1 MRMSAQRIKFWPPNK
16 NWLRWGGTIIASTLF
31 IRSLLKLNWIGAW
44 DIFKSLPANLV
55 LLALALYTIGML
67 ANSIRWHI
75 LLRTAA
81 IQIPAWETIKIVFL
95 GAFISNYLPST
106 IGGDAIRFLSVLRFT
121 TRRTVAFTSV
131 ILDRALNVT
140 AMFTIV
146 PFSLLTFYP
155 ILWSRKLSP
164 TIGSFI
170 LLVALGSSISTAGW
184 FSRYK
189 HSFAGWLVKV
199 WAAIKIWLRSPLSL
213 LLAFAVS
220 WLSIFVVFLAIWIL
234 AQGMGIQ
241 VALFQVMGVTAITYI
256 LTLLPISVNG
266 YGVREVA
273 ITTLYMDLGA
283 TLEQA
288 STLAILTRAL
298 MLLVTLPGAIFIPQN
313 LSGVLKQKPSLK
325 DELVTEVE
333 Q

>member
-1 MRMSAQRIKFWPPNK
+1 MSVQRSKFWPPNK
-16 NWLRWGGTIIASTLF
+16 NWLRWGGTIIATILF
-31 IRSLLKLNWIGAW
+31 IRSLMKLNWIGAW
-44 DIFKSLPANLV
+44 DIFKSLPAYLV
-55 LLALALYTIGML
+55 LLALSLYTIGML
-67 ANSIRWHI
+67 ANGVRWHI

-146 PFSLLTFYP
+146 PFSLVTFYP
-155 ILWSRKLSP
+155 IFKQGDLFS
-164 TIGSFI
+164 TTGSFT
-170 LLVALGSSISTAGW
+170 LPVVLGSSISTTGW

-189 HSFAGWLVKV
+189 RSFTSWLAKV
-199 WAAIKIWLRSPLSL
+199 WDAIKIWLRSPLSL
-213 LLAFAVS
+213 LLAFIVS

-241 VALFQVMGVTAITYI
+241 VALYQVMGVTAITYI

-273 ITTLYMDLGA
+273 ITTLYLELGA

-288 STLAILTRAL
+288 STLALLTRAL
-298 MLLVTLPGAIFIPQN
+298 MLLVTLPGALFIPQN
-313 LSGVLKQKPSLK
+313 LSGALKQKPSLN

-333 Q
+333 

>member
-1 MRMSAQRIKFWPPNK
+1 MSNQRSKFWPPNK
-16 NWLRWGGTIIASTLF
+16 NWLRWGGTIIATILF
-31 IRSLLKLNWIGAW
+31 VRSLMKLNWIGAW
-44 DIFKSLPANLV
+44 DIFKSLPAYLI

-67 ANSIRWHI
+67 ANGLRWHI
-75 LLRTAA
+75 LLHTAD

-121 TRRTVAFTSV
+121 ARRTVAFTSV

-146 PFSLLTFYP
+146 PFSLITFYP
-155 ILWSRKLSP
+155 ILKKGDLF
-164 TIGSFI
+164 TIIRFFA
-170 LLVALGSSISTAGW
+170 LPAVLGSSINGNGW
-184 FSRYK
+184 LNRYK
-189 HSFAGWLVKV
+189 RSFMGWLAKV
-199 WAAIKIWLRSPLSL
+199 WDALKIWLQSPLKL
-213 LLAFAVS
+213 LMAFVVS
-220 WLSIFVVFLAIWIL
+220 WLSIFVIFLAIWIL
-234 AQGMGIQ
+234 AQGMGIE
-241 VALFQVMGVTAITYI
+241 VALYQVMGVTAITYI

-273 ITTLYMDLGA
+273 ITTLYMELGA

-298 MLLVTLPGAIFIPQN
+298 MLLVTLPGALFIPQN
-313 LSGVLKQKPSLK
+313 LSGALKKKPNLN
-325 DELVTEVE
+325 DELATEVE
-333 Q
+333 R

>member
-1 MRMSAQRIKFWPPNK
+1 MFGQRSKFWPPNK
-16 NWLRWGGTIIASTLF
+16 NWLRWGGTIIATTLF
-31 IRSLLKLNWIGAW
+31 IRSLMKLNWIGAW
-44 DIFKSLPANLV
+44 DIFKSLPAYLV
-55 LLALALYTIGML
+55 LLALVLYTIGML
-67 ANSIRWHI
+67 ANGVRWHI

-121 TRRTVAFTSV
+121 TLRTVAFTSV
-131 ILDRALNVT
+131 IVDRALNVA

-146 PFSLLTFYP
+146 PFSLVTFYP
-155 ILWSRKLSP
+155 IIKQGILFS
-164 TIGSFI
+164 TTGSFT
-170 LLVALGSSISTAGW
+170 LPVAVSSSISTAGW
-184 FSRYK
+184 FSKYK
-189 HSFAGWLVKV
+189 RTFTGWLAKV
-199 WAAIKIWLRSPLSL
+199 WDAIKIWLRSPLSL
-213 LLAFAVS
+213 FLAFAVS

-241 VALFQVMGVTAITYI
+241 VALNQVMGVTAITYI

-273 ITTLYMDLGA
+273 ITTLYMELGA

-298 MLLVTLPGAIFIPQN
+298 MLMVTLPGALFIPQN
-313 LSGVLKQKPSLK
+313 LSRALKQKPTLK
-325 DELVTEVE
+325 DELVTEGK